1 MGALTRDAHTY
12 TVTVPPHQDLWSGV
26 RVHILLQEIQTYG
39 MMYSENS
46 VSFIHVPASSL
57 PSQTYSPY
65 SSSYVHVCLSYTLY
79 TFYTDGN

>member
-1 MGALTRDAHTY
+1 ME
-12 TVTVPPHQDLWSGV
+12 
-26 RVHILLQEIQTYG
+26 EIQTYG